1 MKITIKMCLKWIL
14 LVALSAIASFVAALL
29 TAHNRGIDIF
39 AMLTGIATF
48 IVINILLEGWA
59 TSRHKSEFIRSL
71 KVAVLI
77 KIGLELIPAIEVA
90 TGMWIVALVDS
101 AGFKYRFLATYLK
114 TIGTGTVLALIVF
127 VIASIY
133 RYVRNRIRLRRA
145 G

>member
-1 MKITIKMCLKWIL
+1 MCLKWIL
-14 LVALSAIASFVAALL
+14 LVPLSSIASFVAALL
-29 TAHNRGIDIF
+29 TEHNRDVDIF
-39 AMLTGIATF
+39 AMLTGVATF

-59 TSRHKSEFIRSL
+59 TSHQKSELIRSL

-90 TGMWIVALVDS
+90 TGMGIVALVDS
-101 AGFKYRFLATYLK
+101 ARLKYRFLATYLK

-133 RYVRNRIRLRRA
+133 RYFRSRIKLWRA